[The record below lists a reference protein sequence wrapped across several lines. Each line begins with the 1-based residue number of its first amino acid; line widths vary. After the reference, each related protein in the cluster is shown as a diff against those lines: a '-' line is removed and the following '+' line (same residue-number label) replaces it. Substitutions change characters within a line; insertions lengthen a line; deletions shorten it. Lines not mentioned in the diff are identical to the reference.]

1 MIAQNSESMCL
12 SSWCVLPGS
21 IFRRGISSSSSG
33 FRYCSSDAF
42 FLSGLSSA
50 SDGNQT
56 GFKCNQISFFLISRM
71 RQGPLKKHFRCSE
84 WTSQSL
90 MGSRGF
96 DGHQVSRAGIFDVR
110 WFSNASWH
118 PSFACSNT
126 ISLSGLHSDRRKMG
140 FQWAAT
146 PSLVSLIIIQMIC
159 LGLKTG

>member
-1 MIAQNSESMCL
+1 MSRCVQCMYFKARPMIAQNLEFICL
-12 SSWCVLPGS
+12 SFRCILPGS
-21 IFRRGISSSSSG
+21 ISRRGISSSSSG
-33 FRYCSSDAF
+33 FRDCSSDAF

-96 DGHQVSRAGIFDVR
+96 DGHQGCRAGIFDVR
-110 WFSNASWH
+110 WFSNASWASRFCFEEYDQSLW
-118 PSFACSNT
+118 PSF
-126 ISLSGLHSDRRKMG
+126 G
-140 FQWAAT
+140 
-146 PSLVSLIIIQMIC
+146 
-159 LGLKTG
+159 